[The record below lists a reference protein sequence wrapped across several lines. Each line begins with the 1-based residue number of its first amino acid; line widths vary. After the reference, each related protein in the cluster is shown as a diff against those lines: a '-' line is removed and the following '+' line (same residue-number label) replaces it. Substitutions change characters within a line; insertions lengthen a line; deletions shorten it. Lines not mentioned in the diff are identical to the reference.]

1 MEIMRRFALHRG
13 NVYLFGARFPAVV
26 IGIFVLTL
34 LATLLGVA
42 GLRNGLPLLAYV
54 GLVPAAVWHGQL
66 WRLVTWILFDPGISP
81 LSLLF
86 WAMMLLLFG
95 RDLCDAWG
103 WRRFTWIYLGTAAV
117 AGVVTCLIALAWR
130 SLMQANYMDSW
141 PVVNALVIAW
151 ALLFPTRQI
160 LFNLVIPV
168 SGRSLVWI
176 TVGVTVFF
184 ALLYGIAAFVPHLV
198 ALGVIFAYMRG
209 TPLLRRR
216 WLELRLRGL
225 QGGPPRRRPPH
236 LRPVDEPDEKPRWY
250 H

>member
-1 MEIMRRFALHRG
+1 MRRFALYRG
-13 NVYLFGARFPAVV
+13 NVYVFGARFPAAVMA
-26 IGIFVLTL
+26 IFVSTL

-42 GLRNGLPLLAYV
+42 GLRNGFPLLAYV

-66 WRLVTWILFDPGISP
+66 WRLVTWVFFDPGLSP

-103 WRRFTWIYLGTAAV
+103 WRRFTGVYLGIAAA

-130 SLMQANYMDSW
+130 ALMEANYMDTW
-141 PVVNALVIAW
+141 PVVNALVVAW
-151 ALLFPTRQI
+151 ALMFPTRQI

-168 SGRSLVWI
+168 SGKALVWI
-176 TVGVTVFF
+176 TIGVTVFF
-184 ALLYGIAAFVPHLV
+184 ALLYGIGAFVPHLA
-198 ALGVIFAYMRG
+198 ALAVIFANMRA

-225 QGGPPRRRPPH
+225 QGSTRRRPPH